1 MSRKEIKNRDFL
13 DEYFFAC
20 QCKSVWLGLGKLAF
34 QRNQMRSL
42 RLFFLSALIG
52 LPLIGCAPQGTGE
65 RIAVSEAAFTPEPP
79 LPRDR
84 IQAMRTVLTSV
95 GGNVPVEPD
104 NGRPVQQFRP
114 ASARSVPLA
123 DVSLDQVSFLPVQT
137 ARPAVSQAFLEPVA
151 AALDM
156 IETGSS
162 PTLGRKVDN
171 N

>member
-1 MSRKEIKNRDFL
+1 MVFK
-13 DEYFFAC
+13 
-20 QCKSVWLGLGKLAF
+20 
-34 QRNQMRSL
+34 RNLMRAL

-65 RIAVSEAAFTPEPP
+65 RIAVSDAAFTPEPQ

-95 GGNVPVEPD
+95 GGTVPVEPD
-104 NGRPVQQFRP
+104 NGRPPQQIRA
-114 ASARSVPLA
+114 ASTRNVPLA
-123 DVSLDQVSFLPVQT
+123 DVSLDQVAFLPVQT

-162 PTLGRKVDN
+162 PTLVGKMGDFSRP
-171 N
+171 

>member
-1 MSRKEIKNRDFL
+1 
-13 DEYFFAC
+13 
-20 QCKSVWLGLGKLAF
+20 
-34 QRNQMRSL
+34 MRAL

-52 LPLIGCAPQGTGE
+52 LPLIGCAPQGAGE
-65 RIAVSEAAFTPEPP
+65 RIAVSDAAFTPEPQ

-95 GGNVPVEPD
+95 GGDVPVEPD

-114 ASARSVPLA
+114 ASARSTPLA
-123 DVSLDQVSFLPVQT
+123 GVSLDPVSFLPVQT

-162 PTLGRKVDN
+162 PTLGRKADDK
-171 N
+171 